1 MGKRNKRKVARQVAE
16 GHFVDDSSDN
26 ATPRVSPPRSRCHPS
41 VSHSPVLDSFVPA
54 TLFFEDVSSY
64 HFQHAVYVPQSTAT
78 TKDYTMLHLKPPVG
92 NDEIRARRELGM
104 SADLWLSS

>member
-1 MGKRNKRKVARQVAE
+1 VARQVAE

-54 TLFFEDVSSY
+54 TLFFEDISSY

-78 TKDYTMLHLKPPVG
+78 TKDYTMFHLKPPVG